1 MGILGDIMIG
11 AGSGI
16 ERGVSNASNIQ
27 RLWNDQRNEEYN
39 KQIRPLQLAAAQ
51 RNDTLGKMKLAEEE
65 RNLAEGNREFNLSD
79 FPQYAIANEEQRKIL
94 DVAIKPYV
102 NQNGKVY
109 KRDFPD
115 IKNALKAS
123 QEAQLVNQQL
133 NRKLSDLNDMNNAYN
148 VIKDPKLRKYLEPSM
163 AGKNPEAFWKTV
175 GQYPEISAK
184 LEEAGIRARNA
195 AGVAANKPLTPAVVK
210 MLDGAIQDLY
220 FNDAKTS
227 PGIIAAKEHA
237 DKRNIPFSIY
247 TSGNVPLNQRQAA
260 NEIRG
265 LAQQIWQQGMAKTE
279 QDAALMALRE
289 YHARREMGGEQGYPA
304 ANRQMTSK
312 DLQNIDELTRVI
324 LTSNPELKAKKT
336 DEGNI
341 VVGYVDGDNFTPVQ
355 DVTAAYA
362 RRNGISLN
370 GAFLTNPSKQ
380 KHPSGTMEFRSESPG
395 GATGL
400 GSKLGAGSMEFRSAS
415 PAGSTGLGATP
426 KKKVYRLENYLER

>member
-16 ERGVSNASNIQ
+16 ERGVNNASNIQ

-109 KRDFPD
+109 KRDFSN
-115 IKNALKAS
+115 ITNALKAS

-133 NRKLSDLNDMNNAYN
+133 NRKLSDLNDMNNAYS

-163 AGKNPEAFWKTV
+163 TGKNPEAFWKIV

-195 AGVAANKPLTPAVVK
+195 VATAANKPLTPAVVK
-210 MLDGAIQDLY
+210 MLDSAVEGLY
-220 FNDAKTS
+220 FRDEKTNPIVS
-227 PGIIAAKEHA
+227 AAKKQ
-237 DKRNIPFSIY
+237 DDQRGIPFSIFK
-247 TSGNVPLNQRQAA
+247 SANVPMNQKQAA
-260 NEIRG
+260 YEIKG

-279 QDAALMALRE
+279 QDAAIMALKE

-304 ANRQMTSK
+304 TNRQMTPK

-324 LTSNPELKAKKT
+324 LNSNPELKAKKT
-336 DEGNI
+336 DEGHI

-355 DVTAAYA
+355 DVTSAYA

-380 KHPSGTMEFRSESPG
+380 KPPSGTMEFRSDSPG

-400 GSKLGAGSMEFRSAS
+400 GSKLGAESMDFRSTS

-426 KKKVYRLENYLER
+426 KKKVYRLEDYLVR